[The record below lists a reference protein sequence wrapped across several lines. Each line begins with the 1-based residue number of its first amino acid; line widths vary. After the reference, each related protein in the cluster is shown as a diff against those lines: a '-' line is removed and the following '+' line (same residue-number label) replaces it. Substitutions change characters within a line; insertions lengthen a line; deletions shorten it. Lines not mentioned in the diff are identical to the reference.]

1 MWFCSVLLRLSWARL
16 LLGNLK
22 MSLLLKGTTWP
33 SRDANFY
40 PGRHL
45 ALRDDSLFWCD
56 RGWGDFILRG
66 FLLLLLL
73 LFLRSKRTAG
83 LKPCLVTVS
92 SVIMGEKIWSAESR
106 AEWNWNKVKEAENA
120 GRNVM
125 CSLYP

>member
-22 MSLLLKGTTWP
+22 KSLLLKGTTWP

-40 PGRHL
+40 PGRNL

-83 LKPCLVTVS
+83 LKPCLVTVP
-92 SVIMGEKIWSAESR
+92 SVIMGEKIWGAESG
-106 AEWNWNKVKEAENA
+106 AESNWNKVKESENA

-125 CSLYP
+125 CSLYS